1 MDWIDNLFIFFFK
14 LIKCKYIIGA
24 QLIEG
29 TFVLC
34 NKINFEILRLSWDL
48 GWGRFVRKCK
58 KKKIGVLRN
67 SRGKKWGPR
76 WKQFNTT
83 GIEHVLCML
92 DGRLMSTSDPHRK
105 TLGSIW
111 FFMDRSFLYYV
122 SSIILY
128 SVM

>member
-1 MDWIDNLFIFFFK
+1 MDWIDHLFIFFFK

-58 KKKIGVLRN
+58 KKK
-67 SRGKKWGPR
+67 
-76 WKQFNTT
+76 
-83 GIEHVLCML
+83 
-92 DGRLMSTSDPHRK
+92 
-105 TLGSIW
+105 LGS
-111 FFMDRSFLYYV
+111 SE
-122 SSIILY
+122 ILEEKNG
-128 SVM
+128 VPAENNLIPLE